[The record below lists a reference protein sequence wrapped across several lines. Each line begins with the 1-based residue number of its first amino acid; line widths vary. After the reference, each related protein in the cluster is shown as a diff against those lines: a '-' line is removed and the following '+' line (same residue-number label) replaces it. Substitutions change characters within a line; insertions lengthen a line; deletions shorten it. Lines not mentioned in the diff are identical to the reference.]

1 MPWTVS
7 FHLAALVQSLPHD
20 EIDHEPGEA
29 EAGHQLP
36 LHGAKPSLQPGV
48 GHQHAVA
55 DNIKGVDTPT
65 FNVDLPPVLLNRS
78 GLHRFC
84 LIRRQKQSFRTFV
97 EVDAE
102 LNILDLEYL
111 LSLNLF

>member
-1 MPWTVS
+1 MQP
-7 FHLAALVQSLPHD
+7 LPHD

-36 LHGAKPSLQPGV
+36 LHGAQSSLQPGV

-55 DNIKGVDTPT
+55 DNIKGADNPT

-78 GLHRFC
+78 GLHCIC
-84 LIRRQKQSFRTFV
+84 LVTSHMQSFGAFV
-97 EVDAE
+97 EVNAK
-102 LNILDLEYL
+102 LNIY
-111 LSLNLF
+111 

>member
-1 MPWTVS
+1 MMPWTVS

-36 LHGAKPSLQPGV
+36 LHGAQPSLQPGV

-78 GLHRFC
+78 GLHCIC
-84 LIRRQKQSFRTFV
+84 LVTSHMQSFGAFV
-97 EVDAE
+97 EVNAK
-102 LNILDLEYL
+102 LNILDLDY
-111 LSLNLF
+111 